1 MKKLITLLLA
11 FVMALSVTSFA
22 GCKKDDENT
31 LWIKVA
37 VAGYGRAWLDDLGD
51 LYEQKYPGKKV
62 EIRQIIKDS
71 STVVNE
77 TLSGSSKFDLI
88 FVEDRVES
96 KYNTQVQAKD
106 GTIYQHPFADLNDI
120 YNAKLPGEDVTMA
133 DKMFDQTYRL
143 VTVDNADGTQSQY
156 SVPWMKSL
164 NSIVVNNKVLQNNN
178 YTIEKFPNTT
188 DELFALCDDLVENTN
203 IIPLTYSLDASYFDQ
218 VYESWQFQYYGT
230 EVMRK
235 YYQGYNMDD
244 FNDYDLTIDDNKE
257 LNRYQPEMFFT
268 DGMLKA
274 LEIYEE
280 LVCMENK
287 YIGDVQTETDVCN
300 LDFTSV
306 QNKFLDADNNIL
318 FMANGLWLEREM
330 EANYSPDELDIEFV
344 KVPVVSALGTKLGIT
359 DEVLSDIID
368 YVDAGMTG
376 DKPTFTT
383 TQTQFTTDEIIDI
396 VKDARSINSAGSN
409 FHSCVT
415 AYSKKIDMAKQFL
428 QLMATDEG
436 LEVMYNA
443 CGGSA
448 PFKYS
453 IEKLNKLYNDKKLSK
468 FTYSGNKIILE
479 GTYNFDA
486 MDNLFTKNALW
497 NYPDTSISLISCF
510 GAQQTA
516 NRVSA
521 YDMFVRAY
529 NYSETMWDTWLRTA
543 GIEL

>member
-1 MKKLITLLLA
+1 MKKLVTLLLA
-11 FVMALSVTSFA
+11 FVMSLSVTSFMA
-22 GCKKDDENT
+22 CKKDDPNT

-62 EIRQIIKDS
+62 EVEQIIKDS
-71 STVVNE
+71 NAVVNE

-96 KYNTQVQAKD
+96 KYNTKVQAKG
-106 GTIYQHPFADLNDI
+106 GTIYDHPFADLNDI
-120 YNAKLPGEDVTMA
+120 YTAKIPGEDQSIA
-133 DKMFDQTYRL
+133 EKMFEQTYRF

-164 NSIVVNNKVLQNNN
+164 NSIVVNNKVLQRNN
-178 YTIEKFPNTT
+178 YTLEKFPNTT
-188 DELFALCDDLVENTN
+188 DELFALCDDLIENTN

-218 VYESWQFQYYGT
+218 VYEAWQFQYYGT
-230 EVMRK
+230 EGMRK

-244 FNDYDLTIDDNKE
+244 FNDYDFTIDEDKE

-268 DGMLKA
+268 DGMYEA
-274 LEIYEE
+274 LQVYEN

-306 QNKFLDADNNIL
+306 QNKFLNPENNIL

-330 EANYSPDELDIEFV
+330 ETNYTADELDIEFV

-368 YVDAGMTG
+368 YIDAGMTG
-376 DKPTFTT
+376 TKPEFTT
-383 TQTQFTTDEIIDI
+383 TKSQFTTDKIIEI
-396 VKDARSINSAGSN
+396 VKDARSINTAASN

-428 QLMATDEG
+428 QLMASDEG
-436 LEVMYNA
+436 LEVMYDA

-453 IEKLNKLYNDKKLSK
+453 IEKLDKLYSDKVLSK

-497 NYPDTSISLISCF
+497 NYPDTSTSLITCF
-510 GAQQTA
+510 GAQQTT
-516 NRVSA
+516 NVKSA
-521 YDMFVRAY
+521 YDMWERAY
-529 NYSETMWDTWLRTA
+529 NYSQTMWDTWLRTA